1 MREPSSLQ
9 RPGVGGVRQAM
20 VEACPYNG
28 DGTLRAVFV
37 GCRLLGQ
44 AIRAWLAED
53 KRLAGRRGRRAGTMR
68 GTSRWWFG
76 EIDLAGEVA

>member
-1 MREPSSLQ
+1 MREPSSLW

-20 VEACPYNG
+20 VEACLYSG

-53 KRLAGRRGRRAGTMR
+53 KPPAGRRGRRAGTMR
-68 GTSRWWFG
+68 GTIRWWFG